1 MVYIEMKTIYYL
13 ICLFFVVACNAQTST
28 HKSSKSPQTEM
39 KFNVLT
45 EAEQRVILNKAQN
58 ILVQVS
64 LQIAKPTEPTFVN
77 NAISHS
83 ILQLINLTVT
93 VVGHRLMTR

>member
-1 MVYIEMKTIYYL
+1 MKTIYYL

-45 EAEQRVILNKAQN
+45 EAEQRVILNKG
-58 ILVQVS
+58 
-64 LQIAKPTEPTFVN
+64 TEYPGT
-77 NAISHS
+77 S
-83 ILQLINLTVT
+83 
-93 VVGHRLMTR
+93 